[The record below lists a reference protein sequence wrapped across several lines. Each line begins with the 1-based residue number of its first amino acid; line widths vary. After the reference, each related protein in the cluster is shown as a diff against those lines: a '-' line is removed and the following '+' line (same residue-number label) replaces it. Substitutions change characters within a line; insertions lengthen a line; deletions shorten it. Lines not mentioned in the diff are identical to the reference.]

1 MRIRTNILVF
11 TICTILVSGCAKS
24 TGLRNTISLNGTWQ
38 ITDGGKDNIPA
49 VFDRIITVPGLITLA
64 KPAFI
69 NPAPPVPDRVTIDNK
84 LELFYHQKDSLR
96 ETYWYHR
103 KFNITGDIPEIALL
117 KVGKAMF
124 GTRVYL
130 NGIYAGEHLP
140 CFTPGYFDL
149 KEAIHKGD
157 NELVIAVGA
166 SRGSMPSDM
175 PDGFDYEKER
185 YISGIFDNVDLILS
199 GTPYIQNVQVAPD
212 IEKKAARVQTKIQY
226 GEKKTSSKVAF
237 VIRETS
243 TGKITG
249 SFTTGNID
257 FGSLSN
263 NTIDVEIPIEDCT
276 LWTPEKPFLYTL
288 EVNTNGDSYKTRF
301 GMREL
306 HFDPV
311 TNNAILNG
319 KPYFLRGTN
328 ITLYRFFEDPL
339 CDSLPWNYD
348 WVRTMHKKFKN
359 DMNWNSFRNCIGF
372 PPEEWYNIADEEGFM
387 IQDEFPIWYGGPSW
401 NKWIKK
407 LNSEELATEYR
418 EWMEER
424 WNHPSVIIWDAN
436 NETLLTEPSI
446 DSAIA
451 KVRPLDLSGRSWDNS
466 YSTNRDP
473 GDIFESHPYHFSD
486 PDFKFRDIAKADI
499 IPDGNAM
506 KNPGTNPVII
516 NEYGWLWLNRD
527 GSPTTL
533 TKKLYENLL
542 GKESTP
548 EARWEIYARYTAA
561 ETEFWRCHRKAAG
574 VLHFTALGYARPNG
588 QTCDNWIDL
597 VNLTWEPRFQK
608 YMHDAF
614 SPVGLMIDFW
624 DDSIKKGSARNIPV
638 IVINDLETEWNGD
651 VTFRIMKNEKI
662 VSEKTIGI
670 VIGAYGQ
677 NNCSFTVGGDLTEGT
692 YTIEVS
698 LVNTPFGTI
707 KSVRDFK
714 I

>member
-1 MRIRTNILVF
+1 MA
-11 TICTILVSGCAKS
+11 GCGK
-24 TGLRNTISLNGTWQ
+24 TTTVRNTISLNGTWQ
-38 ITDGGKDNIPA
+38 ITDGGKDSIPTR
-49 VFDRIITVPGLITLA
+49 FDHFIPVPGLVTLVQ
-64 KPAFI
+64 PAFI
-69 NPAPPVPDRVTIDNK
+69 NPAPRVPDRGVIDKNI
-84 LELFYHQKDSLR
+84 ELFYHQKDSLR

-103 KFNITGDIPEIALL
+103 IFNVTQDIPEIAFL

-130 NGIYAGEHLP
+130 NGTYIGEHLP

-149 KEAIHKGD
+149 KKAIHTGE

-166 SRGSMPSDM
+166 SRSSIPSDM

-212 IEKKAARVQTKIQY
+212 IEKMRARVQTKILSRD
-226 GEKKTSSKVAF
+226 KVTSSKVAF
-237 VIRETS
+237 VIRES
-243 TGKITG
+243 ATGKIAG
-249 SFTTGNID
+249 AFTTGKLD
-257 FGSLSN
+257 FGVGSD
-263 NTIDVEIPIEDCT
+263 NTIDINIPIENCT
-276 LWTPEKPFLYTL
+276 LWSPEKPFLYTL
-288 EVNTNGDSYKTRF
+288 EVTTASDSYMTRF

-311 TNNAILNG
+311 THHAVLNG

-348 WVRTMHKKFKN
+348 WVRRMHKRFKN
-359 DMNWNSFRNCIGF
+359 DMYWNSFRNCIGF

-387 IQDEFPIWYGGPSW
+387 IQDEFPIWYGGPSG
-401 NKWIKK
+401 NKWVKK
-407 LNSEELATEYR
+407 LNSDELATEYS
-418 EWMEER
+418 EWMQER

-466 YSTNRDP
+466 YSPNRDP

-486 PDFKFRDIAKADI
+486 PDFKLKDIARESV
-499 IPDGNAM
+499 IPEGNSV

-533 TKKLYENLL
+533 TQKLYENLL
-542 GKESTP
+542 GRESTP
-548 EARWEIYARYTAA
+548 EARWETYAKYTAA
-561 ETEFWRCHRKAAG
+561 ETEFWRCHRNAAG
-574 VLHFTALGYARPNG
+574 VLHFTALGYARTNG

-597 VNLTWEPRFQK
+597 GNLTWEPQFYK

-614 SPVGLMIDFW
+614 SPIGLMINFW
-624 DDSIKKGSARNIPV
+624 DDNIKKGSNRDIPV
-638 IVINDLETEWNGD
+638 IVINDLEKEWKGT
-651 VTFRIMKNEKI
+651 VMFRILKNDE
-662 VSEKTIGI
+662 VVREKTQEITI
-670 VIGAYGQ
+670 SSFGQ
-677 NNCSFTVGGDLTEGT
+677 NSCSFSSGSDLKEGN
-692 YTIEVS
+692 YTLEVS
-698 LVNTPFGTI
+698 LVNTPFGTVKSIRNI
-707 KSVRDFK
+707 K

>member
-1 MRIRTNILVF
+1 MKKIRNLLVLPLCFIL
-11 TICTILVSGCAKS
+11 LAGCA
-24 TGLRNTISLNGTWQ
+24 RNTTQRETISLNGIWK
-38 ITDGGKDNIPA
+38 IADGGKDVIPA
-49 VFDRIITVPGLITLA
+49 SFDRTITVPGLVTLA

-69 NPAPPVPDRVTIDNK
+69 NPAPPVPDRFAIDKN

-96 ETYWYHR
+96 DTYWYHR
-103 KFNITGDIPEIALL
+103 IIKIDRDIPEIALL

-130 NGIYAGEHLP
+130 NQTFIGEHLP

-149 KEAIHKGD
+149 KTALRKGD
-157 NELVIAVGA
+157 NDLIIAVGA
-166 SRGSMPSDM
+166 SRSSIPADM

-199 GTPYIQNVQVAPD
+199 GTPYVKNVQVAPD
-212 IEKKAARVQTKIQY
+212 IEKKTARVQVKILSGDKQ
-226 GEKKTSSKVAF
+226 TSSKVAF
-237 VIRETS
+237 LIRETA
-243 TGKITG
+243 TAKVVGA
-249 SFTTGNID
+249 FTTGKLD
-257 FGSLSN
+257 FGAGSD
-263 NTIDVEIPIEDCT
+263 NTIDISIPIENCT
-276 LWTPEKPFLYTL
+276 LWSPEKPFLYTL
-288 EVNTNGDSYKTRF
+288 EVNTSADSYTTRF

-311 TNNAILNG
+311 THQAILNG

-339 CDSLPWNYD
+339 CDSLPWNYE
-348 WVRTMHKKFKN
+348 WVRKMHKKFKD
-359 DMNWNSFRNCIGF
+359 DMYWNSFRNCIGF

-387 IQDEFPIWYGGPSW
+387 IQDEFPIWYGGPEW
-401 NKWIKK
+401 NKWVKK
-407 LNSEELATEYR
+407 INSGELAAEYR

-466 YSTNRDP
+466 YSINRNP
-473 GDIFESHPYHFSD
+473 GDIYESHPYHFSD
-486 PDFKFRDIAKADI
+486 PDFKFKDIAKASI
-499 IPDGNAM
+499 IPEGNSM

-527 GSPTTL
+527 GSTTTL
-533 TKKLYENLL
+533 TKKLYDNLL
-542 GKESTP
+542 GKKSTP
-548 EARWEIYARYTAA
+548 EERWETYAKYTAA
-561 ETEFWRCHRKAAG
+561 ETEFWRCHRNAAG
-574 VLHFTALGYARPNG
+574 VLHFTALGYARSNG

-597 VNLTWEPRFQK
+597 ANLTWEPQFYK
-608 YMHDAF
+608 YMKNAF
-614 SPVGLMIDFW
+614 SPIGLMVDFW
-624 DDSIKKGSARNIPV
+624 DDTIKKGVETPVPV
-638 IVINDLETEWNGD
+638 IVINDLEEEWKGI
-651 VTFRIMKNEKI
+651 VMFRILKDDK
-662 VSEKTIGI
+662 VVLEKTQEITI
-670 VIGAYGQ
+670 SSFGQ
-677 NNCSFTVGGDLTEGT
+677 NNCTFTSGNDLTEGK

-698 LVNTPFGTI
+698 LVNTPFGTV
-707 KSVRDFK
+707 KSIRNFR